1 MIGSFRLG
9 NLFLSRLTSLKNK
22 IIRADLRV
30 DRMIQESEFGKRIK
44 EFRMKKGLTLQN
56 LEEKTGFTKGYLS
69 KVENTKKA
77 PPVSTLVV
85 LAKALEVSLS
95 EIFGEKEEK
104 STISMVKRN
113 ERQVVARNGTVFS
126 YSYQTV
132 AHKFYKKHMEP
143 YILTL
148 PVKPKQVPLFQHDG
162 EEILFVLEGTM
173 KFFHGDQEFIAEEG
187 DCLYFDASVPHH
199 GICQGKKEVKC
210 LMVIYTPE

>member
-1 MIGSFRLG
+1 MIESFRLG
-9 NLFLSRLTSLKNK
+9 NLFLSCLTSLKNK
-22 IIRADLRV
+22 ILRADLRV
-30 DRMIQESEFGKRIK
+30 DRMIQESELGKRIK
-44 EFRMKKGLTLQN
+44 EFRMKKGLTLKK

-104 STISMVKRN
+104 STISMVKRD
-113 ERQVVARNGTVFS
+113 ERQVVARNGTIFS
-126 YSYQTV
+126 YSYQTL

>member
-1 MIGSFRLG
+1 MIESFRLG

-30 DRMIQESEFGKRIK
+30 DRMIQESELGKRIK
-44 EFRMKKGLTLQN
+44 EFRMKKGLTLQK

-104 STISMVKRN
+104 SAISLVKRN

>member
-1 MIGSFRLG
+1 
-9 NLFLSRLTSLKNK
+9 
-22 IIRADLRV
+22 
-30 DRMIQESEFGKRIK
+30 MIQESELGKRIK
-44 EFRMKKGLTLQN
+44 AYRMKKGLTLQK

-104 STISMVKRN
+104 SSISIVKRN
-113 ERQVVARNGTVFS
+113 ERRVVARNGTVFG
-126 YSYQTV
+126 YSYQTL

-162 EEILFVLEGTM
+162 EETLFVLEGTM
-173 KFFHGDQEFIAEEG
+173 KFFYGNLEFIVEEG
-187 DCLYFDASVPHH
+187 DCLYFDGSVPHH

>member
-1 MIGSFRLG
+1 MIESFRLG
-9 NLFLSRLTSLKNK
+9 NIFLSLLTSLKNK
-22 IIRADLRV
+22 IIRLDLRL
-30 DRMIQESEFGKRIK
+30 DPMIQESELGKRIK
-44 EFRMKKGLTLQN
+44 EFRMKKGLTLQK

-77 PPVSTLVV
+77 PPVSTLIV
-85 LAKALEVSLS
+85 LAKTLEVSLS

-104 STISMVKRN
+104 SAISMVKRN
-113 ERQVVARNGTVFS
+113 ERQVVARNGTIFS
-126 YSYQTV
+126 YSYQTL

-187 DCLYFDASVPHH
+187 DCLYFDASIPHH

>member
-1 MIGSFRLG
+1 
-9 NLFLSRLTSLKNK
+9 
-22 IIRADLRV
+22 
-30 DRMIQESEFGKRIK
+30 MIQESELGKRIK
-44 EFRMKKGLTLQN
+44 EFRMKKGLTLQK

-77 PPVSTLVV
+77 PPVSTLIV

-104 STISMVKRN
+104 SAISMVKRN
-113 ERQVVARNGTVFS
+113 ERQVVARNGTIFS
-126 YSYQTV
+126 YSYQTL

-143 YILTL
+143 YLLTL

-162 EEILFVLEGTM
+162 EEILFVLQGTM
-173 KFFHGDQEFIAEEG
+173 KFFHGDREFIAEEG

>member
-1 MIGSFRLG
+1 
-9 NLFLSRLTSLKNK
+9 
-22 IIRADLRV
+22 
-30 DRMIQESEFGKRIK
+30 MIQESALGKRIK
-44 EFRMKKGLTLQN
+44 EFRMKKGLTLQM

-95 EIFGEKEEK
+95 EIFGEKEEN
-104 STISMVKRN
+104 SAISLVKKN
-113 ERQVVARNGTVFS
+113 ERQVVARDGTVFS
-126 YSYQTV
+126 YSYQTL

-148 PVKPKQVPLFQHDG
+148 PVKPKEVPLFQHAG

-173 KFFHGDQEFIAEEG
+173 KFFHGDREFIVEEG
-187 DCLYFDASVPHH
+187 DCLYFDAGVPHH

>member
-1 MIGSFRLG
+1 
-9 NLFLSRLTSLKNK
+9 
-22 IIRADLRV
+22 
-30 DRMIQESEFGKRIK
+30 MIQESELGKRIK
-44 EFRMKKGLTLQN
+44 EYRMKKGLTLQK

-85 LAKALEVSLS
+85 LAKALEFSLS

-104 STISMVKRN
+104 SSISIVKRN
-113 ERQVVARNGTVFS
+113 ERQVVARNGTVFG
-126 YSYQTV
+126 YSYQTL
-132 AHKFYKKHMEP
+132 AHKFYKKHIEP

-162 EEILFVLEGTM
+162 EEMLFVLEGTM

-187 DCLYFDASVPHH
+187 DCLYFDAGVPHH
-199 GICQGKKEVKC
+199 GICQGRKEVKC

>member
-1 MIGSFRLG
+1 MIRSFRLG
-9 NLFLSRLTSLKNK
+9 NILLSLLTSLKNK
-22 IIRADLRV
+22 RADLRLNP
-30 DRMIQESEFGKRIK
+30 MIQESELGKRIK
-44 EFRMKKGLTLQN
+44 EYRMKKGLTLQK

-85 LAKALEVSLS
+85 LAKALGVSLS
-95 EIFGEKEEK
+95 EILGEKEEK
-104 STISMVKRN
+104 SSISLVKRN
-113 ERQVVARNGTVFS
+113 QRQVIARNGTVFG
-126 YSYQTV
+126 YSYQTL
-132 AHKFYKKHMEP
+132 AHKFYKKHIEP

-148 PVKPKQVPLFQHDG
+148 PVKTKQVPLFQHEG

-199 GICQGKKEVKC
+199 GVCQGKKEVKC
-210 LMVIYTPE
+210 LMVIYTPQ

>member
-1 MIGSFRLG
+1 MIP
-9 NLFLSRLTSLKNK
+9 
-22 IIRADLRV
+22 
-30 DRMIQESEFGKRIK
+30 ESELGKRIK
-44 EFRMKKGLTLQN
+44 EFRRKKGLTLQK

-77 PPVSTLVV
+77 PPVSTLIV

-104 STISMVKRN
+104 SSISFVKRN
-113 ERQVVARNGTVFS
+113 QRQVVARNGTIFG
-126 YSYQTV
+126 YSYQTL

-143 YILTL
+143 YLLTL
-148 PVKPKQVPLFQHDG
+148 PVRPKQVPLYQHAG

-173 KFFHGDQEFIAEEG
+173 KFFHGEQEFTAEEG
-187 DCLYFDASVPHH
+187 DCLYFDASIPHH

-210 LMVIYTPE
+210 LMVVYTPE

>member
-1 MIGSFRLG
+1 
-9 NLFLSRLTSLKNK
+9 
-22 IIRADLRV
+22 
-30 DRMIQESEFGKRIK
+30 MIQESELGKRIK
-44 EFRMKKGLTLQN
+44 EYRMKKGLTLQK

>member
-1 MIGSFRLG
+1 MIESFRLG
-9 NLFLSRLTSLKNK
+9 NLFLSRLISLKNK

-30 DRMIQESEFGKRIK
+30 DRMIQESELGKRIK
-44 EFRMKKGLTLQN
+44 EFRMKKGLTLQK

-113 ERQVVARNGTVFS
+113 ERQVVARNGTIFS
-126 YSYQTV
+126 YSYQTL